1 MKKTMN
7 ENKNVRHATNDAIP
21 STARYV
27 NLHFAR
33 GCLCGSVAGGSAVAL
48 TAGIATG
55 AHGLVAVAAAVLC
68 VGLGLTVLFLRSID
82 GPDTNRF

>member
-1 MKKTMN
+1 MN
-7 ENKNVRHATNDAIP
+7 ESENMRQATKDEIP
-21 STARYV
+21 STARHI

-33 GCLCGSVAGGSAVAL
+33 GYLCGGVAGGSAVAL

-55 AHGLVAVAAAVLC
+55 AHGLVTIAAAILC
-68 VGLGLTVLFLRSID
+68 VGLGLTVLFVRSID